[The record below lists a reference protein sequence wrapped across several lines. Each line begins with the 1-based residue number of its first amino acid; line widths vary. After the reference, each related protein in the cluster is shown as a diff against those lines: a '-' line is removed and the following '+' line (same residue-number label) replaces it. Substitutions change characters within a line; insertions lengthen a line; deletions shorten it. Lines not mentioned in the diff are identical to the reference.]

1 MSVATSIEATFC
13 FVDMAGYTALI
24 DTHGELAAADL
35 IDDFR
40 ELIQTSVE
48 SSGHLQSL
56 IGDCAFL
63 KFPTHLLPQKHYQS
77 STNQICPR
85 TC

>member
-1 MSVATSIEATFC
+1 MSHVI
-13 FVDMAGYTALI
+13 V
-24 DTHGELAAADL
+24 
-35 IDDFR
+35 DDFR

-63 KFPTHLLPQKHYQS
+63 KFPTHFLPQKRYQPLQTKS
-77 STNQICPR
+77 VGELAKKKCGR
-85 TC
+85 